1 MAQRGRPKGIPKTG
15 GRKKGTPNKRTRL
28 GGDDTLAKLVEAM
41 EDPERMKI
49 ELAELHGRDYF
60 RVYCDLQSYL
70 RPKFSNI
77 EFNGNVSVGNEVT
90 DALRNLIKSNGN
102 EKEI

>member
-1 MAQRGRPKGIPKTG
+1 MGQVGRPKGYAKTG
-15 GRKKGTPNKRTRL
+15 GRQKGSQNKRTVL
-28 GGDDTLAKLVEAM
+28 GGDDMLAKLVEAM
-41 EDPERMKI
+41 EDPERLKR
-49 ELAELHGRDYF
+49 ELADLHGKDYF
-60 RVYCDLQSYL
+60 RVYCDLQAYL

-77 EFNGNVSVGNEVT
+77 EFNGNMSVGNEVT